1 MGRRTPPTVHGLV
14 ILDKP
19 AGFTSHDVVARLRK
33 HFGERRIGHAG
44 TLDPSATGVLLVGVG
59 NGTRLMR
66 FLEKMDK
73 SYTCEIVFGVT
84 TSTLDAD
91 GDVLVTSDAPVP
103 AIEDLRALV
112 ASNLTGA
119 IEQIPPMVSA
129 LKVDGKRLHQL
140 AREGIEVERVAR
152 PIRVHAF
159 DIESTEDPR
168 VVRASVTCG
177 SGTYVRSLGADLG
190 DLAGCGAH
198 IRNLRR
204 TSIGPFTLSDSST
217 LDEPELHD
225 VITAVRDMERVTLD
239 DAGIDDVLYGR
250 PLSAW
255 TGEGPWAILDE
266 RQQLVA
272 VYEKWKGDLAKPV
285 VVFGGR

>member
-1 MGRRTPPTVHGLV
+1 VHGLV

-73 SYTCEIVFGVT
+73 SYTCDIIFGVT

-103 AIEDLRALV
+103 AIDDLRSLV
-112 ASNLTGA
+112 AAKLTGA

-140 AREGIEVERVAR
+140 AREGIEVERAAR
-152 PIRVHAF
+152 PITVHAF

-198 IRNLRR
+198 IKNLRR
-204 TSIGPFTLSDSST
+204 TSIGPFTLGDSST

-250 PLSAW
+250 PLPAW
-255 TGEGPWAILDE
+255 SGEGPWAILDE
-266 RQQLVA
+266 REQLVA

>member
-1 MGRRTPPTVHGLV
+1 VGRRTPPTVHGLV

-103 AIEDLRALV
+103 AIDDLRSLV
-112 ASNLTGA
+112 AAKLTGA
-119 IEQIPPMVSA
+119 IKQIPPMVSA

-140 AREGIEVERVAR
+140 AREGIEVERAAR
-152 PIRVHAF
+152 PITVHAF

-198 IRNLRR
+198 IKNLRR
-204 TSIGPFTLSDSST
+204 TSIGPFTLGDSST

-250 PLSAW
+250 PLPAW
-255 TGEGPWAILDE
+255 SGEGPWAILDE

>member
-73 SYTCEIVFGVT
+73 SYTCDIVFGVT

-91 GDVLVTSDAPVP
+91 GDVLVTSDEPVP
-103 AIEDLRALV
+103 AIDDLRSLV
-112 ASNLTGA
+112 AAKLTGA

-140 AREGIEVERVAR
+140 AREGIEVERAAR
-152 PIRVHAF
+152 PITVHAF

-198 IRNLRR
+198 IKNLRR
-204 TSIGPFTLSDSST
+204 TSIGPFTLGDSST
-217 LDEPELHD
+217 LDEPALHD
-225 VITAVRDMERVTLD
+225 VITAVRDM
-239 DAGIDDVLYGR
+239 
-250 PLSAW
+250 
-255 TGEGPWAILDE
+255 
-266 RQQLVA
+266 
-272 VYEKWKGDLAKPV
+272 
-285 VVFGGR
+285 

>member
-103 AIEDLRALV
+103 AIDDLRSLV
-112 ASNLTGA
+112 AAKLTGA
-119 IEQIPPMVSA
+119 IKQIPPMVSA

-140 AREGIEVERVAR
+140 AREGIEVERAAR
-152 PIRVHAF
+152 PITVHAF

-255 TGEGPWAILDE
+255 IGEGPWAILDE